1 MKNIVF
7 FNHLNWIIN
16 TLLVDHPEITLR
28 NISEISFGYCKN
40 INIKDYFALL
50 TCRRLLIALINN
62 DQEKN
67 VKHYY
72 EKINVFTKRENQLIE
87 LLFSSWFNNK
97 KIFVSNETAIEL
109 VKKNKITLNEY
120 IKTLNY
126 REVKY

>member
-1 MKNIVF
+1 MGN
-7 FNHLNWIIN
+7 
-16 TLLVDHPEITLR
+16 LR
-28 NISEISFGYCKN
+28 
-40 INIKDYFALL
+40 
-50 TCRRLLIALINN
+50 RRLLIALINN